1 MTPFDQ
7 NGKSR
12 RQSSVKICK
21 LWGLRG
27 MGVVVEV
34 CQLLPLHGSLL
45 KYHSHESNHSRGH
58 KQNMRRPTQ
67 PASSTLRCGGPHF
80 PDSSQNVS
88 GVGQIPKLLL
98 SVLIQDPL
106 PARAQHKHTC
116 NKQDR
121 GQHDC
126 QTLSLNTHSRMRF
139 TTDRG
144 QVQTHLQQEWQGLVW
159 SPVSVSKYSQS
170 YTIPYWQGTSTN
182 TLATRSTAD
191 HAQQQKHQWL
201 DTHTNI
207 PCWPGSAAETPVASH
222 SNIPCWSGSAA
233 ETLVASH
240 SNIPCWSGSAAETPV
255 ASLKHSLLVRLSSR
269 NTGGFTLKHSLLVR
283 LSSRNTGGF
292 TLKHS
297 LLVRLSS
304 RNTGGFTQ
312 TFLAGQAQ
320 QQKHQWL
327 HTHTNIPCWPRSI
340 AETPVAWPSHN
351 NKRERADGDPQAINP
366 WLENKNNNPETQFN
380 RS

>member
-27 MGVVVEV
+27 MGVVVEG

-116 NKQDR
+116 NKQDK
-121 GQHDC
+121 GQHDR

-144 QVQTHLQQEWQGLVW
+144 QVQTHLQQE
-159 SPVSVSKYSQS
+159 
-170 YTIPYWQGTSTN
+170 
-182 TLATRSTAD
+182 
-191 HAQQQKHQWL
+191 
-201 DTHTNI
+201 
-207 PCWPGSAAETPVASH
+207 
-222 SNIPCWSGSAA
+222 
-233 ETLVASH
+233 
-240 SNIPCWSGSAAETPV
+240 
-255 ASLKHSLLVRLSSR
+255 
-269 NTGGFTLKHSLLVR
+269 
-283 LSSRNTGGF
+283 
-292 TLKHS
+292 
-297 LLVRLSS
+297 
-304 RNTGGFTQ
+304 
-312 TFLAGQAQ
+312 
-320 QQKHQWL
+320 
-327 HTHTNIPCWPRSI
+327 
-340 AETPVAWPSHN
+340 
-351 NKRERADGDPQAINP
+351 
-366 WLENKNNNPETQFN
+366 
-380 RS
+380 